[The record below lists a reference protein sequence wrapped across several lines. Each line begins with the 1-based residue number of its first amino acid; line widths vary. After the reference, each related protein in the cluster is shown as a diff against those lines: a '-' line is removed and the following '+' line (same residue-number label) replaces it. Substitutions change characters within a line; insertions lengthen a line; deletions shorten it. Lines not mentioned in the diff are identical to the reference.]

1 MKINNELVEKKA
13 THIFDGV
20 KVKIFSTSVTKC
32 HINGWTAIAEVLEG
46 ENKGKWT
53 TIFAAKTVSL

>member
-1 MKINNELVEKKA
+1 MKINNELVDKKA

-20 KVKIFSTSVTKC
+20 KVKIFSTSVSKC
-32 HINGWTAIAEVLEG
+32 DVNGWTAIAEILEG

-53 TIFAAKTVSL
+53 TIFMSKTVSL